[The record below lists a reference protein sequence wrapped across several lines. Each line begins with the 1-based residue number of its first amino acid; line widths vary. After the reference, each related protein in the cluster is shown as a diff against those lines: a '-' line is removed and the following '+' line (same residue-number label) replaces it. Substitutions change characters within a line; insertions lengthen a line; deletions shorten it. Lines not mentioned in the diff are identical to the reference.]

1 MIKMFNLLIDLTAMN
16 LAKQFY
22 SEERMTTTIW
32 KMVKCR
38 GRVIP
43 NQRQNHQQQHQHA
56 IPHQQHHPITASKE
70 KEDKAVIEFN
80 CTGRRNRRSVPVV
93 QQQVRN
99 PSPATS
105 KTSADRDDER

>member
-1 MIKMFNLLIDLTAMN
+1 MN

-32 KMVKCR
+32 KMVKCP

-43 NQRQNHQQQHQHA
+43 NQHKNHQQQHT
-56 IPHQQHHPITASKE
+56 IPINSITPPRSKE
-70 KEDKAVIEFN
+70 KEDKAIIKFN
-80 CTGRRNRRSVPVV
+80 CTGRRKHDPSLV

-99 PSPATS
+99 PS
-105 KTSADRDDER
+105 